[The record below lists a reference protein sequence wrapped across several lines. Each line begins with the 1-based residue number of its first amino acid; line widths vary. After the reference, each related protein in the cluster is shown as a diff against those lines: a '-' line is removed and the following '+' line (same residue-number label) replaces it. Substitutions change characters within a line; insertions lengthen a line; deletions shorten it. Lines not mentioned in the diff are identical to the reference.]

1 MVTQEKFIEVVKE
14 IRLAYN
20 TPTFLDDLDKIM
32 SWYKH
37 FKDCNEWSFVN
48 AVDKTLQE
56 CYRLPVIADIYNRY
70 DAIEKDRKHNVAEF
84 KYFWRCFVSDYPG
97 GNDYE
102 NDWDSQVV
110 FKKLT
115 VDKVGGDY
123 AKGLELAKRYRDEM
137 NRFVNGKDKLPS
149 FPEYLKGLE

>member
-1 MVTQEKFIEVVKE
+1 MVSKEVFMDCIEKMQV
-14 IRLAYN
+14 AYN
-20 TPTFLDDLDKIM
+20 NFDFLATPRHLDV
-32 SWYKH
+32 WYKS

-123 AKGLELAKRYRDEM
+123 AKGLELAKKYRDEM
-137 NRFVNGKDKLPS
+137 NRFVTGKSKLPP
-149 FPEYLKGLE
+149 FTEYLKGLE